1 MTFAFILDSASCLK
15 DIHADVTFLQRADVD
30 MDADDATKPNPRS
43 NSQLK
48 KQKAAKSA
56 RVEKKRHRRV
66 RNSITFTTR
75 NNKSKKG
82 KKS

>member
-1 MTFAFILDSASCLK
+1 
-15 DIHADVTFLQRADVD
+15 
-30 MDADDATKPNPRS
+30 MDANEATKSNARS

-66 RNSITFTTR
+66 RNSITFSTR
-75 NNKSKKG
+75 NIKSTKG